1 MSRQSETL
9 TTEEQKF
16 LFEVVFPGLDERRDD
31 LDRDLFSLLAVRL
44 LNAGYTLENLTKFLS
59 IADKSIR
66 RN

>member
-1 MSRQSETL
+1 
-9 TTEEQKF
+9 
-16 LFEVVFPGLDERRDD
+16 LDERRDD